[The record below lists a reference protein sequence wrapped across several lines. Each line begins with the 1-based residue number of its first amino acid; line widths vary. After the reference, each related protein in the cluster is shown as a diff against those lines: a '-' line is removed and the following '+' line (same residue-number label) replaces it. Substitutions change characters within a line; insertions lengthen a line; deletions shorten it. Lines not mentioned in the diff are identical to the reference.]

1 MKPSEEVFMIY
12 TPKLPVTGNRL
23 AVGMANAIWEEKI
36 RRLMQDFEADYRQA
50 TCLPF
55 KILKSLL

>member
-1 MKPSEEVFMIY
+1 MIY